1 MKKYIISYDE
11 SKFAFYN
18 FFSIFSG
25 IPRNHSWILR
35 VKFRSQEYKEIRQVR
50 AYDAQSL
57 IGNAGGYI
65 GLFLGC
71 ALRELPSF
79 MLIVY
84 KIICDALQKTRC

>member
-1 MKKYIISYDE
+1 M
-11 SKFAFYN
+11 
-18 FFSIFSG
+18 
-25 IPRNHSWILR
+25 R
-35 VKFRSQEYKEIRQVR
+35 VKYRSQEYKEIRQIR

-79 MLIVY
+79 LRIVY
-84 KIICDALQKTRC
+84 KISSDALQKIKC